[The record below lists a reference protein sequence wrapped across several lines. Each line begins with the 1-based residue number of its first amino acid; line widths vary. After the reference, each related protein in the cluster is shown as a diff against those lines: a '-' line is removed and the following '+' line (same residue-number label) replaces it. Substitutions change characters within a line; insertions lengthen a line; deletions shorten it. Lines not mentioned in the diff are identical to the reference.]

1 MARNQ
6 KPKKDSLI
14 TLTKKYANNHDECVK
29 YFFKNIIK
37 YDDVIL
43 IFYNKRANLALLK
56 NTYIDK
62 HIIWIVRH

>member
-29 YFFKNIIK
+29 YFFKKIIIKKNIIEC
-37 YDDVIL
+37 L
-43 IFYNKRANLALLK
+43 
-56 NTYIDK
+56 
-62 HIIWIVRH
+62 